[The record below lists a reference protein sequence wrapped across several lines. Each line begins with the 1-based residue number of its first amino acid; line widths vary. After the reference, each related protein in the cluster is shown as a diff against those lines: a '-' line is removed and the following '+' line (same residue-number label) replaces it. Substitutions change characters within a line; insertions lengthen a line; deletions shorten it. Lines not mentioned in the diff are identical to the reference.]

1 MKALVTGGGGF
12 LGGAIVDRL
21 LARGDSVRSIARS
34 TYPTLAAKGV
44 ECFQGDLAD
53 YEAVAKAIQGCDI
66 VFHVAAKAG
75 VSGAWLDYH
84 RANVDGTSNV
94 LFACAAHDVKRLV
107 FTSSP
112 SVTFDGRD
120 QCGIDESEPYPRK
133 FLSHYSHTK
142 AIAEQMVLEANGE
155 KLATVALR
163 PHLVW
168 GPGDNHL
175 VPRLAARAKAG
186 RLRIVGDGEN
196 LIDSTYIDNAAEAHL
211 LAADRL
217 ALGSALAGKAYFIS
231 NDEPMAAAA
240 LINRLLKAVGAPQ
253 VTRTINARAAY
264 AIGAAMEAAWCV
276 LPLSGAGEAP
286 MTRFVARQLSTA
298 HWFNLAAAKLDLGY
312 DPKVTIE
319 EGLKRLGETDS

>member
-21 LARGDSVRSIARS
+21 LARGDSVRSLARG
-34 TYPTLAAKGV
+34 TYPALAAKGV
-44 ECFQGDLAD
+44 ECFRGDLAD
-53 YEAVAKAIQGCDI
+53 YEAVAKAVEGCDI

-94 LFACAAHDVKRLV
+94 LFACAAHGIKKLV

-120 QCGIDESEPYPRK
+120 QCGIDESEPYPTT
-133 FLSHYSHTK
+133 FLGHYSHTK
-142 AIAEQMVLEANGE
+142 AIAEQMVLEANGD

-175 VPRLAARAKAG
+175 VPRLAARARAR
-186 RLRIVGDGEN
+186 RLRIVGDGKN
-196 LIDSTYIDNAAEAHL
+196 LIDSTYIDNAADAHL
-211 LAADRL
+211 LAAERL
-217 ALGSALAGKAYFIS
+217 DVGSTVAGKAYFIS
-231 NDEPMAAAA
+231 NDEPTAAAE
-240 LINRLLKAVGAPQ
+240 LINRLLKAAGAPQ
-253 VTRTINARAAY
+253 VTRTINARVAY
-264 AIGAAMEAAWCV
+264 GLGAVMEAAWHV
-276 LPLSGAGEAP
+276 LPLPGEAP
-286 MTRFVARQLSTA
+286 MTRFVAKQLSTA
-298 HWFNLAAAKLDLGY
+298 HWFDLGAAKRDLGY
-312 DPKVTIE
+312 DPQVTIE
-319 EGLKRLGETDS
+319 EGLKRLGETNG